1 MPENLKGMIKTLIDR
16 WGWNLQLLITME
28 QCNQLATE
36 CSHQLRCGNNED
48 KVTERVADVLIM
60 CETLKMVY
68 GIKEEKIREIQLKKL
83 TEGLKKT

>member
-1 MPENLKGMIKTLIDR
+1 MTENLKGMIKTLIDR
-16 WGWNLQLLITME
+16 WGGNLQLLITME

-36 CSHQLRCGNNED
+36 CSHQLRWGNNED

>member
-36 CSHQLRCGNNED
+36 CRQQLRWGNNED

>member
-1 MPENLKGMIKTLIDR
+1 MTENLKGMIKTLIDR

-36 CSHQLRCGNNED
+36 CSHQLRWGNNED

>member
-1 MPENLKGMIKTLIDR
+1 MDKYLKKMIDILIER
-16 WGWNLQLLITME
+16 WGERLQLLITME

-36 CSHQLRCGNNED
+36 CSHQLRWGNNED
-48 KVTERVADVLIM
+48 KVAERVADVLIM